1 VVIPPALWWSTIFS
15 GNRYPPA
22 ELRCSLVLPL
32 SLAQFGNIRLARS
45 GVPEFWHFYLDA
57 DQKHPIWVVKPEGK
71 LFSGSCPRMLFIPV
85 RPGRRR
91 LSFDVGRLVGG
102 VLKLGA

>member
-1 VVIPPALWWSTIFS
+1 
-15 GNRYPPA
+15 
-22 ELRCSLVLPL
+22 
-32 SLAQFGNIRLARS
+32 
-45 GVPEFWHFYLDA
+45 
-57 DQKHPIWVVKPEGK
+57 VVKLEGK
-71 LFSGSCPRMLFIPV
+71 LFSGSCSRMLFIPV